1 MLIPG
6 FWTIPSWE
14 LECRLQIIQDCTQIF
29 ILIIKYALFLLVHVN
44 ARVDE
49 AKSYELVFSKIHS
62 NVVLKLSMISIS
74 LWKNMKQKF
83 FGKFPK
89 KNRPTFTK
97 SKCVFFLKKIMAK
110 KFVFEKRKK
119 EN

>member
-1 MLIPG
+1 M
-6 FWTIPSWE
+6 
-14 LECRLQIIQDCTQIF
+14 
-29 ILIIKYALFLLVHVN
+29 
-44 ARVDE
+44 DE